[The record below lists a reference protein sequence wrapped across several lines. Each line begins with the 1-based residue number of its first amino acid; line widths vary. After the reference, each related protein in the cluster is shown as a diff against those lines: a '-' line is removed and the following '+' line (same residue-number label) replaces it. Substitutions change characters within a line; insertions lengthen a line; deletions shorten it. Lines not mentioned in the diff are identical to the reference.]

1 MKYSKDLII
10 MIEKHSNSLEFIIK
24 EYNLK
29 EYRIDDIKDLEQFI
43 QNLRPGKLSLFS
55 LQSRKLKF

>member
-1 MKYSKDLII
+1 

-29 EYRIDDIKDLEQFI
+29 EYRIDSFKDLE
-43 QNLRPGKLSLFS
+43 
-55 LQSRKLKF
+55 

>member
-29 EYRIDDIKDLEQFI
+29 EYRIDDI
-43 QNLRPGKLSLFS
+43 
-55 LQSRKLKF
+55 